1 MINFV
6 TMRIIS
12 YILLSAFCL
21 ILSTAYSQQCD
32 RVLLKGKVM
41 DTIQP
46 QGFYNL
52 MIVNSTSGRGVF
64 GQPDGSFNVF
74 ASDHDSITLSV
85 KNYPMIAFR
94 VRADSNCQMV
104 IDGFL
109 EHKTILIREVAV
121 KPLKSLQQIKEERAS
136 LSLRETRM
144 VTGIEVM
151 QSPITALY
159 QRFSQKEQSKREVAK
174 MEYKD
179 DQKKVLKELLR
190 LYISYDI
197 VNLDEDE
204 FENFIDFL
212 NIDETFLKTSSD
224 MELITFIKDKYEHF
238 SRMNDHYYREA
249 PKR

>member
-1 MINFV
+1 
-6 TMRIIS
+6 MRIFS

-21 ILSTAYSQQCD
+21 ILSTAHSQHCE

-52 MIVNSTSGRGVF
+52 MIVNSSSGRGVF

-74 ASDHDSITLSV
+74 AADHDSITLSV

-94 VRADSNCQMV
+94 VVADSNCQMV

-121 KPLKSLQQIKEERAS
+121 RPLKSLQQIKEERAS

-197 VNLDEDE
+197 VNLDEEE

-238 SRMNDHYYREA
+238 SRMNDHYYRET